1 MRDLCLIK
9 EPGKTL
15 LFILPKF
22 LSGNAVL
29 VSSAMD
35 MSERLF
41 LQEFLERIRQIF
53 GGPKPVPISGSTQF
67 NSNYD
72 YDNNNG
78 VDPFAN
84 DAQQEEQQQ
93 TPFNLFES
101 NGMLKNLLFDDNT
114 KGFIPIKQNDMNY
127 KVLLE
132 RNYTSYN
139 NYPIGTPQD
148 AINGIRVRR
157 NFTGKNN
164 HNNGI
169 I

>member
-67 NSNYD
+67 NSD

-148 AINGIRVRR
+148 AINGIRVIR
-157 NFTGKNN
+157 NFTEKKNN
-164 HNNGI
+164 NGLI
-169 I
+169 

>member
-67 NSNYD
+67 NSD

-84 DAQQEEQQQ
+84 EAQQEQQQ
-93 TPFNLFES
+93 QQAPFNLFES

-157 NFTGKNN
+157 NFTEKNN
-164 HNNGI
+164 NNGLI
-169 I
+169 